1 MLEESQNSAPKT
13 TEQGSKKVFFRRRR
27 GCPLSVPGAPE
38 ITYKNPNMLS
48 KFISEGGRILPS
60 RITNVSASKQRILKR
75 EIKIA
80 RVLAL
85 LPFVSGT
92 SSK

>member
-1 MLEESQNSAPKT
+1 MSEEMQNRNTEASSA
-13 TEQGSKKVFFRRRR
+13 KKVFFRKRR
-27 GCPLSVPGAPE
+27 GCPLSVQGAPE

-48 KFISEGGRILPS
+48 KLISDGGRILPS
-60 RITNVSASKQRILKR
+60 RITNVSASNQRILKR

-85 LPFVSGT
+85 LPFVSNNV
-92 SSK
+92 K

>member
-1 MLEESQNSAPKT
+1 MLEDNQNRN
-13 TEQGSKKVFFRRRR
+13 TEPSSKKVFFRKRR
-27 GCPLSVPGAPE
+27 GCPLSVPGTPE

-60 RITNVSASKQRILKR
+60 RITNVSASNQRILKR

-92 SSK
+92 SKQ

>member
-1 MLEESQNSAPKT
+1 MSEESQNSTPQT
-13 TEQGSKKVFFRRRR
+13 SDQGTKKVFFRRRR

-48 KFISEGGRILPS
+48 KFISEGGRVLPS
-60 RITNVSASKQRILKR
+60 RITNVSAAKQRKLKR

-80 RVLAL
+80 RILAL

-92 SSK
+92 SGK